1 MKSDA
6 GELQD
11 QLVSLNR
18 VTKVVKGG
26 KNFRFAALVV
36 VGDGAGRVGYGTGK
50 AREVPSAIKKGI
62 ETAKR
67 NLITVPLKGT
77 TIPHAI
83 TGRFGAGLVMMRPA
97 AEGTG
102 VIAGGAVRA
111 VVEAVGIQNILAK
124 SLGSPNPQNVVKA
137 TFAGLQGLMD
147 PETTLRRRG
156 KLVNREG
163 TDGEG
168 RE

>member
-1 MKSDA
+1 M
-6 GELQD
+6 
-11 QLVSLNR
+11 
-18 VTKVVKGG
+18 
-26 KNFRFAALVV
+26 
-36 VGDGAGRVGYGTGK
+36 
-50 AREVPSAIKKGI
+50 PSAIKKGI